1 MGPTTY
7 FYKMDHLG
15 HLLVSHIRKYVPLS
29 TEQAEKLLP
38 CFRQRRLAKRDYL
51 VKPGEVC
58 RWETFVIKGSLRVF
72 IMDEQE
78 HEHVLQLAVEEAWVS
93 DFNSFLHGT
102 PAQFFIEAV
111 ESSVLLQVDRP
122 DLEALYGQV
131 PPLERY
137 FRLLHQNL
145 YLKLSQRIVDN
156 LSLSAR
162 DRYVKFIQQAPG
174 VAARFPQKHL
184 ASYLGM
190 TPVALSLIRQGLKKD
205 GLENL
210 PFD

>member
-1 MGPTTY
+1 
-7 FYKMDHLG
+7 MDHLG
-15 HLLVSHIRKYVPLS
+15 HLLVTHIRKYVPLS
-29 TEQAEKLLP
+29 SEQEEKVLP
-38 CFRQRRLAKRDYL
+38 SFRQRRIAKRGYL
-51 VKPGEVC
+51 IKPGEVC
-58 RWETFVIKGSLRVF
+58 RYESFVIKGSLRSF
-72 IMDEQE
+72 ITDEQE

-93 DFNSFLHGT
+93 DFNSFLYGT
-102 PAQFFIEAV
+102 PAQFYIEAV
-111 ESSVLLQVDRP
+111 EPSVLLQIERP
-122 DLEALYGQV
+122 DLEALYRQV

-162 DRYVKFIQQAPG
+162 DRYINFIQQAPG

-190 TPVALSLIRQGLKKD
+190 TPVALSLIRKGLKD
-205 GLENL
+205 EAGPGEGNL
-210 PFD
+210 SFD